1 MLDTDGPTPKFLYA
15 IIKQLDLKIV
25 GRATVSE
32 FAGWPLIDQQQ
43 IDWNRVASDLAIS
56 NGHAARMR
64 YSRFRNQMEGPL
76 ARRPRKKNP
85 KKGEKEGLQVDMS
98 NPPQAL
104 HLPLPGFIP
113 PKMEPVDFSMG
124 PNTFIKCEAD
134 VKVPGGQTQPE
145 FPEYHPW
152 PPAWTH
158 QSGSTGATLPPQIS
172 SYSSHN
178 VSFPMSS
185 GPSPSLSSSSTPHL
199 GPSYHPYSLPYDVSM
214 RDFTM
219 QQPVFHNAPPEAWEP
234 PVPVVQEAA
243 PVKVEIDLETSEIKD
258 DKNLLVGV
266 EEFDL
271 D

>member
-1 MLDTDGPTPKFLYA
+1 MGPRGKMLDTDGPTPKFLYA
-15 IIKQLDLKIV
+15 IIKQLDLKI
-25 GRATVSE
+25 
-32 FAGWPLIDQQQ
+32 

-98 NPPQAL
+98 NSTQAPNL
-104 HLPLPGFIP
+104 SLTGFIP
-113 PKMEPVDFSMG
+113 PKLEPVDFSPG
-124 PNTFIKCEAD
+124 SNTFIKCEAD
-134 VKVPGGQTQPE
+134 VKIPGAQTQPE

-158 QSGSTGATLPPQIS
+158 TSGSTGATLPPQIS
-172 SYSSHN
+172 SYSSHG
-178 VSFPMSS
+178 VPFTMPS
-185 GPSPSLSSSSTPHL
+185 GPSSSHSSASTPHY
-199 GPSYHPYSLPYDVSM
+199 GPSYPSYSLPYDASM
-214 RDFTM
+214 PDFTM
-219 QQPVFHNAPPEAWEP
+219 QQPVYQNASSESWEP
-234 PVPVVQEAA
+234 HVSFVQEAA
-243 PVKVEIDLETSEIKD
+243 PVKVEIDLETSAIKEEND
-258 DKNLLVGV
+258 FLVRV